1 MARTTNKPKVQE
13 PLEKTFWKSADK
25 LRKNMDAAEYKH
37 IMLGLTFLNTSPT
50 PSKRCTSS

>member
-13 PLEKTFWKSADK
+13 PLEKTLWKSADK